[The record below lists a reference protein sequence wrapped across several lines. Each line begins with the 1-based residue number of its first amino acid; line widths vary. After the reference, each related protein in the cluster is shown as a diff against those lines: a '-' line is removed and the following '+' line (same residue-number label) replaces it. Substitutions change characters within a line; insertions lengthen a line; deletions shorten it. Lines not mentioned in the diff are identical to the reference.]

1 MAYYTWGDV
10 MSYELVKETASKIA
24 SMDIRGA
31 AKIAQSAAQALRD
44 FALNYQGESAAKFI
58 SELEKAGTILKEAR
72 PTAVSLPNAVNF
84 VLLAARGKGEVEE
97 IRRAVVNAAEDFIA
111 RSKRALGRIGEIGAR
126 RIKSGDVILTHCNSQ
141 AALSVITTAFRQ
153 GKDIEVIATE
163 SRPRYQGHITARQLA
178 EQGVPVTLIVDSAVR
193 TFMKEVDKVIVGAD
207 SIAANGAV
215 INKIGTS
222 QIALAAHEARV
233 VFMVAAETYKF
244 HPKTLIGAL
253 VEIEERPSEEVAN
266 PEEFPGVKI
275 RNPAFDVTPPEYI
288 DLIITEKGVIPPQ
301 AAIMVLKEEFG
312 LELEK
317 E

>member
-1 MAYYTWGDV
+1 
-10 MSYELVKETASKIA
+10 MSHKVEEVARKIA
-24 SMDIRGA
+24 GMEIRGA
-31 AKIAQSAAQALRD
+31 GKIARSAARALRD
-44 FALNYQGESAAKFI
+44 FALSYRGNSARDFLSRLERAGE
-58 SELEKAGTILKEAR
+58 ILKSAR
-72 PTAVSLPNAVNF
+72 PTAVSLPNAVNY
-84 VLLAARGKGEVEE
+84 VLLAARGRSDVEE
-97 IRRAVVNAAEDFIA
+97 IRSAVIEAAEQFIA
-111 RSKRALGRIGEIGAR
+111 SSKIALRKIGEIGAR
-126 RIKSGDVILTHCNSQ
+126 RIKDGDVVLTHCNSQ

-153 GKDIEVIATE
+153 GKQIEVIATE

-178 EQGVPVTLIVDSAVR
+178 EQGIPVTLIVDSAVR
-193 TFMKEVDKVIVGAD
+193 TFMKQVDKVVVGAD

-244 HPKTLIGAL
+244 HPGTVIGAL
-253 VEIEERPSEEVAN
+253 VEIEERPAGEVAL

-275 RNPAFDVTPPEYI
+275 RNPAFDVTPAEYI

-312 LELEK
+312 LTLGE
-317 E
+317 

>member
-1 MAYYTWGDV
+1 MEAEYTGGDV
-10 MSYELVKETASKIA
+10 MNYEPVRETAGKIA
-24 SMDIRGA
+24 SMEVRGA

-44 FALNYQGESAAKFI
+44 FALSYRGESAAEFL
-58 SELEKAGTILKEAR
+58 SELQKAGNILKAAR
-72 PTAVSLPNAVNF
+72 PTAVSLPNAVNY
-84 VLLAARGKGEVEE
+84 VLLAARGKDDVED
-97 IRRAVVNAAEDFIA
+97 IRRAVAGAAEEFIA
-111 RSKRALGRIGEIGAR
+111 RSKKALERIGEIGAR
-126 RIKSGDVILTHCNSQ
+126 RIRSGDVVLTHCNSQ

-153 GKDIEVIATE
+153 GKDVEVIATE
-163 SRPRYQGHITARQLA
+163 SRPRYQGHLTARQLA
-178 EQGVPVTLIVDSAVR
+178 EQGIPVTLIVDSAVR
-193 TFMKEVDKVIVGAD
+193 TFMKEVDKVVVGAD

-253 VEIEERPSEEVAN
+253 VEIAVRPGEEEASPRK
-266 PEEFPGVKI
+266 FPGVRI

-312 LELEK
+312 LELE

>member
-1 MAYYTWGDV
+1 
-10 MSYELVKETASKIA
+10 MSHKVEEVARKIA
-24 SMDIRGA
+24 GMEIRGA
-31 AKIAQSAAQALRD
+31 GKIARSAARALRD
-44 FALNYQGESAAKFI
+44 FALSYRGNSARDFLSRLERAGE
-58 SELEKAGTILKEAR
+58 ILKSAR
-72 PTAVSLPNAVNF
+72 PTAVSLPNAVNY
-84 VLLAARGKGEVEE
+84 VLLAARGRSDVEE
-97 IRRAVVNAAEDFIA
+97 IRSAVIEAAERFIA
-111 RSKRALGRIGEIGAR
+111 SSKIALKKIGEIGAR
-126 RIKSGDVILTHCNSQ
+126 RIKDGDVVLTHCNSQ

-153 GKDIEVIATE
+153 GKQIEVIATE

-178 EQGVPVTLIVDSAVR
+178 EQGIPVTLIVDSAVR
-193 TFMKEVDKVIVGAD
+193 TFMKQVDKVVVGAD

-244 HPKTLIGAL
+244 HPGTVIGAL
-253 VEIEERPSEEVAN
+253 VEIEERPAGEVAP

-275 RNPAFDVTPPEYI
+275 RNPAFDVTPAEYI

-312 LELEK
+312 LTLGE
-317 E
+317 